1 MADIDRI
8 PVEAREQAGKG
19 VSRALRRDGRVP
31 GIVYGETKAPAMISI
46 DRLFLTKEMHK
57 GAFTS
62 KLFELELGEL
72 KQKVL
77 PREVQVHPLS
87 EVPLHVDFLR
97 VAEDAEIAIMV
108 AVRFTDEE
116 LSDGLRHGGVLN
128 IVRHEVE
135 LMCPA
140 TAIPESIEISLAGFD
155 VGDSLHI
162 SHVTLP
168 EGVRPTIADR
178 DFTIAT
184 IAAPS
189 VHVEEEGLEEEEGVE
204 GEEGE
209 AIEGAA
215 EEGKEPASG
224 ASED

>member
-31 GIVYGETKAPAMISI
+31 GIVYGEAKAPAMISI
-46 DRLFLTKEMHK
+46 DRLFLTKAMHK

-62 KLFELELGEL
+62 KLFELQLGTL

-97 VAEDAEIAIMV
+97 VAEDAEIAVMV
-108 AVRFTDEE
+108 AVRFTDDE

-140 TAIPESIEISLAGFD
+140 TAIPEFIEISLAGFD

-168 EGVRPTIADR
+168 EGVTPTIADR

-184 IAAPS
+184 IAAPT
-189 VHVEEEGLEEEEGVE
+189 VHVEEEELEEEEGVE

-209 AIEGAA
+209 AVEDAA
-215 EEGKEPASG
+215 VAGEAPGS
-224 ASED
+224 SED

>member
-31 GIVYGETKAPAMISI
+31 GIVYGEAKAPAMISI
-46 DRLFLTKEMHK
+46 DRLYLTKEMHK

-62 KLFELELGEL
+62 KLFELQLG
-72 KQKVL
+72 KVTQRVL
-77 PREVQVHPLS
+77 AREVQVHPVTD
-87 EVPLHVDFLR
+87 VPLHVDFLR

-108 AVRFTDEE
+108 AVRFVDEE
-116 LSDGLRHGGVLN
+116 QCDGLRHGGVLN
-128 IVRHEVE
+128 IVRHEIE
-135 LMCPA
+135 LVCPA
-140 TAIPESIEISLAGFD
+140 TAIPEYIEISLAGFD
-155 VGDSLHI
+155 VGDSLHF
-162 SHVTLP
+162 SLVTLP

-209 AIEGAA
+209 AVEVPA
-215 EEGKEPASG
+215 EEGETPASDSSG
-224 ASED
+224 N